1 MRSPLTGIVGEFCV
15 PSLLNFAVGSN
26 CFPLVFQREFS
37 TFLKQVANKS
47 TFLLGSLSCQYLFVL
62 YSSCQKQGTRGSYLS
77 ARTTYAKRPVLF
89 SVFVSVLDVQ
99 SLPVIKTIPISRG
112 PWPAYILTT
121 PFDFFAARENI
132 EALVLST
139 GSDVKGGESILQSDM
154 QDSFPLKVPFTQPGA
169 AEEVQAV
176 QKKKKKICV
185 FCVFANKVFAGAVVQ
200 TSLSTLLF
208 SMEDTRIG
216 LKISNG
222 NTVC

>member
-1 MRSPLTGIVGEFCV
+1 M
-15 PSLLNFAVGSN
+15 
-26 CFPLVFQREFS
+26 
-37 TFLKQVANKS
+37 
-47 TFLLGSLSCQYLFVL
+47 
-62 YSSCQKQGTRGSYLS
+62 
-77 ARTTYAKRPVLF
+77 
-89 SVFVSVLDVQ
+89 
-99 SLPVIKTIPISRG
+99 PVIKTIPISRG

-176 QKKKKKICV
+176 QKNTLFFFCV